1 MRFSPALL
9 ASFTVSASL
18 GLANSVCA
26 QSLSFLPTSQESG
39 AETIDV
45 VDAAKLTKPTAAS
58 GPEASELALQDSG
71 SGPII
76 PFANGD
82 APAIIPPESTE
93 PVAQFT
99 PFDLGEGRLETD
111 SALGAI
117 ATAIAELEYIA
128 QADSPDGP
136 AAPDDLD
143 EAPLEEDALPDGPA
157 DEPDL
162 DPADIEAPED
172 IPDGETLE
180 EDAEELPDG
189 VDLNGEG
196 DDEAADTEAE
206 EPRVRIADVV
216 VTGAEDRPDL
226 EDLVYRVVD
235 TQPQGVTTRTQL
247 QNDINAIFATGFFTD
262 VRAIPEDTPL
272 GVRVTFAVEPNPVLQ
287 NVEVVGSALEQMD
300 VLLTYNE
307 QELPIEA
314 IADQIFA
321 PQYGETLNLY
331 DFQASIEE
339 LREVYEAN
347 GYVLAQFV
355 DAEFVTPDGIIQD
368 IPDVGPGGVVALEV
382 AEGVIEDIEI
392 TFLDED
398 GQAVDE
404 EGEPIEGRTRDFII
418 TREFETEPGDV
429 FNRDQIQQDLQQ
441 VFALGLFDD
450 VRVAL
455 QPGEDPRQVDVI
467 VNVIEG
473 RTGSVAAGVGFSS
486 ASGVFGSVSYQQENL
501 GGNNQRLGA
510 EVQFGQRE
518 LLFDVRF
525 TDPWIATD
533 PYRTSYTVN
542 AFSRRSISLIFD
554 GGDDEVELPNGD
566 RPRVRRLGGAV
577 SFSRPLDEWLGWDDW
592 RASVGLQYQRVSIRD
607 SDGDLA
613 PEDEEG
619 NDLSFTGDGRDDLLT
634 VQLAAVRDRRNDLQ
648 NPTSGSLLRVG
659 TEQAIPAQSGIIFN
673 RLRASYS
680 LYLPADLTD
689 FADGPE
695 AFAFNVQGG
704 TVLGDLP
711 PYEAFSLGG
720 TDSVRGYDAGD
731 LGSGRSFLQATAEY
745 RFPIFSIV
753 GGALFFDVG
762 TDLGTASDVP
772 GEPAEI
778 RDKPGTG
785 FGYGLGVRI
794 QSPLGPIRVDY
805 GINDEGDGQIHFG
818 IGERF

>member
-1 MRFSPALL
+1 MSFPPA
-9 ASFTVSASL
+9 
-18 GLANSVCA
+18 
-26 QSLSFLPTSQESG
+26 SQKSD
-39 AETIDV
+39 AETIDLLE
-45 VDAAKLTKPTAAS
+45 DAKLTKLTPAS
-58 GPEASELALQDSG
+58 GPESSELAPSVLG
-71 SGPII
+71 AGPTL
-76 PFANGD
+76 AQAAEA
-82 APAIIPPESTE
+82 APGIVPPESTE
-93 PVAQFT
+93 PIAQFA
-99 PFDLGEGRLETD
+99 PFSMQSRPGED
-111 SALGAI
+111 SSQGAI
-117 ATAIAELEYIA
+117 AALVASLDVA
-128 QADSPDGP
+128 QADAPTSPDQ
-136 AAPDDLD
+136 PDGLD
-143 EAPLEEDALPDGPA
+143 QVPNGDVNADPEAPGDVELPEEAMPEEAEEEMLEE
-157 DEPDL
+157 
-162 DPADIEAPED
+162 EAPEELD
-172 IPDGETLE
+172 ADE
-180 EDAEELPDG
+180 EVPAEEPTA
-189 VDLNGEG
+189 EE
-196 DDEAADTEAE
+196 EA
-206 EPRVRIADVV
+206 EPRVRIAEVV
-216 VTGAEDRPDL
+216 VTGVEDQPDL

-235 TQPQGVTTRTQL
+235 TQPQGITTRSQL

-287 NVEVVGSALEQMD
+287 NVEIIGSVLEQMD
-300 VLLTYNE
+300 VLLSYE
-307 QELPIEA
+307 DEELPIEA

-321 PQYGETLNLY
+321 PQYGDTLNLF
-331 DFQASIEE
+331 DFQAGIED

-368 IPDVGPGGVVALEV
+368 IPAVTDSGIVALEV
-382 AEGVIEDIEI
+382 AEGVIEDIEVR
-392 TFLDED
+392 FLDEE

-404 EGEPIEGRTRDFII
+404 EGEPIEGRTREFII
-418 TREFETEPGDV
+418 TRELETEPGDV
-429 FNRDQIQQDLQQ
+429 FNREQIQEDLQQ

-455 QPGEDPRQVDVI
+455 QPGEDVREVDVI
-467 VNVIEG
+467 INVIEG

-510 EVQFGQRE
+510 EVQFGERE

-525 TDPWIATD
+525 TDPWIAND
-533 PYRTSYTVN
+533 PFRTSYTVN

-592 RASVGLQYQRVSIRD
+592 RASLGLQYQRVSIRD
-607 SDGDLA
+607 SDGDLS

-634 VQLAAVRDRRNDLQ
+634 VQLAAVRDRRNDAQ
-648 NPTSGSLLRVG
+648 NPTNGSLLRVG
-659 TEQAIPAQSGIIFN
+659 TEQAIPAQAGIIFN

-680 LYLPADLTD
+680 FYLPADLTD
-689 FADGPE
+689 FTDGPE
-695 AFAFNVQGG
+695 AFAFNFQGG

-745 RFPIFSIV
+745 RFPVFSIV

-762 TDLGTASDVP
+762 TDLGSGSEVP

-794 QSPLGPIRVDY
+794 QSPLGPIRVDF
-805 GINDEGDGQIHFG
+805 GINDEGDNQIHFG

>member
-1 MRFSPALL
+1 MRFSPVLL

-26 QSLSFLPTSQESG
+26 QSLSFPPASQKSD
-39 AETIDV
+39 AETIDLLE
-45 VDAAKLTKPTAAS
+45 DAKLTKLTPAS
-58 GPEASELALQDSG
+58 GPESSELAPSVLG
-71 SGPII
+71 AGPTL
-76 PFANGD
+76 AQAAEA
-82 APAIIPPESTE
+82 APGIVPPESTE
-93 PVAQFT
+93 PIAQFA
-99 PFDLGEGRLETD
+99 PFSMQSRPGED
-111 SALGAI
+111 SSQGAI
-117 ATAIAELEYIA
+117 AALVASLDVA
-128 QADSPDGP
+128 QADAPTSPDQ
-136 AAPDDLD
+136 PDGLD
-143 EAPLEEDALPDGPA
+143 QVPNGDVNADPEAPGDVELPEEAMPEEAEEEMLEE
-157 DEPDL
+157 
-162 DPADIEAPED
+162 EAPEELD
-172 IPDGETLE
+172 ADE
-180 EDAEELPDG
+180 EVPAEEPTA
-189 VDLNGEG
+189 EE
-196 DDEAADTEAE
+196 EA
-206 EPRVRIADVV
+206 EPRVRIAEVV
-216 VTGAEDRPDL
+216 VTGVEDQPDL

-235 TQPQGVTTRTQL
+235 TQPQGITTRSQL

-287 NVEVVGSALEQMD
+287 NVEIIGSVLEQMD
-300 VLLTYNE
+300 VLLSYE
-307 QELPIEA
+307 DEELPIEA

-321 PQYGETLNLY
+321 PQYGDTLNLF
-331 DFQASIEE
+331 DFQAGIED

-368 IPDVGPGGVVALEV
+368 IPAVTDSGIVALEV
-382 AEGVIEDIEI
+382 AEGVIEDIEVR
-392 TFLDED
+392 FLDEE

-404 EGEPIEGRTRDFII
+404 EGEPIEGRTREFII
-418 TREFETEPGDV
+418 TRELETEPGDV
-429 FNRDQIQQDLQQ
+429 FNREQIQEDLQQ

-455 QPGEDPRQVDVI
+455 QPGEDVREVDVI
-467 VNVIEG
+467 INVIEG

-510 EVQFGQRE
+510 EVQFGERE

-525 TDPWIATD
+525 TDPWIAND
-533 PYRTSYTVN
+533 PFRTSYTVN

-592 RASVGLQYQRVSIRD
+592 RASLGLQYQRVSIRD
-607 SDGDLA
+607 SDGDLS

-634 VQLAAVRDRRNDLQ
+634 VQLAAVRDRRNDAQ
-648 NPTSGSLLRVG
+648 NPTNGSLLRVG
-659 TEQAIPAQSGIIFN
+659 TEQAIPAQAGIIFN

-680 LYLPADLTD
+680 FYLPADLTD
-689 FADGPE
+689 FTDGPE
-695 AFAFNVQGG
+695 AFAFNFQGG

-745 RFPIFSIV
+745 RFPVFSIV

-762 TDLGTASDVP
+762 TDLGSGSEVP

-794 QSPLGPIRVDY
+794 QSPLGPIRVDF
-805 GINDEGDGQIHFG
+805 GINDEGDNQIHFG